1 MDQPTTPVTLACLT
15 SAPCSLGF
23 LAGQPAFLRARG
35 IEVQAISSPGEWLSQ
50 FAARQ
55 RVAAHAV
62 PMQRRIAPLRDL
74 VSLWRLYR
82 TLRRIRPQVLHA
94 RTPKAGLLGML
105 AGWLAGVPV
114 RIYTL
119 NGLPLMTAH
128 GWKRRLLRCTERI
141 ACRLAHW
148 VQAVS
153 LSLGDAAVGEGLCA
167 ADKLGVL
174 LGGSSNGVDAE
185 GRFNPD
191 KWGARARRAVRIG
204 FDIPADALVL
214 GYVGRIVRDK
224 GMTELADAWRVLRGQ
239 FPDLHL
245 LMLGPFEPQDPV
257 PANVELLF
265 RRDPRIHLAGTVQ
278 DAAPYY
284 AAMDLCVLPSYREGL
299 PSAPLEAAAMRLPVV
314 ATQIAG
320 CVDAVRDGVTG
331 TLVPPRDAAA
341 LAVAIAAYLRDPFL
355 RRNHG
360 EAGRQ
365 RVLQEFQPQAIW
377 EALYQQ
383 YVRLLEEK
391 GIAVPV
397 PSVPCLAT
405 PAEDAPERR
414 AA

>member
-1 MDQPTTPVTLACLT
+1 MDRPTTPVTLACLT
-15 SAPCSLGF
+15 TVPCSLRF
-23 LAGQPAFLRARG
+23 LAGQPEFLRARG
-35 IEVQAISSPGEWLSQ
+35 FEVQVISSPEDGLSQ
-50 FAARQ
+50 FAARE
-55 RVAAHAV
+55 RVTAHAV

-82 TLRRIRPQVLHA
+82 ALRRIRPQVLHA

-105 AGWLAGVPV
+105 AGWLARVPV

-119 NGLPLMTAH
+119 NGLPLVTAR

-148 VQAVS
+148 VQAVGP
-153 LSLGDAAVGEGLCA
+153 SLGEAALGERLCA
-167 ADKLGVL
+167 AAKLGVL
-174 LGGSSNGVDAE
+174 SGGSSNGVDAQR
-185 GRFNPD
+185 RFNPER
-191 KWGARARRAVRIG
+191 WGPRARRAVRIG

-224 GMTELADAWRVLRGQ
+224 GMAELADAWRVLRGQ
-239 FPDLHL
+239 FPNLHL
-245 LMLGPFEPQDPV
+245 LLIGPFEPQDPV
-257 PANVELLF
+257 PADVELLF
-265 RRDPRIHLAGTVQ
+265 RHDPRIHLAGMVD

-314 ATQIAG
+314 ATRITG
-320 CVDAVRDGVTG
+320 CVDAVLDGATG

-341 LAVAIAAYLRDPFL
+341 LTAAVAAYLNDPSL
-355 RRNHG
+355 RRGHG
-360 EAGRQ
+360 AAGRD
-365 RVLQEFQPQAIW
+365 RVLRQFQPQAIW
-377 EALYQQ
+377 EALYRQ

-391 GIAVPV
+391 GLAVPA
-397 PSVPCLAT
+397 PSVAPV
-405 PAEDAPERR
+405 PVEDAPERR